1 MGTDKTSGQSGRMR
15 RSLGVAARRTGLA
28 RKGRKDN
35 PAQRSRIRYPGTA
48 QADQIQAGVE
58 WAQLAMSESD
68 WPQAIARWNQLLD
81 RYGPPVSSRVYK
93 GLATAYIEL
102 GQIGA
107 AAAIV
112 ERGRALFPHAVDLPL
127 VWAHIATVEEDWE
140 EAIRR
145 YRHVIETA
153 GPTASWR
160 PHKGIVAA
168 YIKLGDLA
176 NAAAAA
182 DEGLRHFPDNVDV
195 VGAWAGVPLEAEDWE
210 EAIERWNHVV
220 GSFGSAAPWRAY
232 VSLAV
237 SHAETGD
244 LERAMDAVERG
255 RSLHPG
261 ESTLASHA
269 AEVAMALRDWTE
281 AIDRWQI
288 VLDLQIRARGMS
300 ERGELFPRRGVVWDW
315 YEEAWQQITLEWDRI
330 EPTLATKPTPLLF
343 RSLAL
348 TMKNA
353 GLPDEALT
361 ILECGARTHPD
372 DSWLD
377 FDLTVTRIENRNMN
391 GRVTKARIMASA
403 TEQPGRSERFQSSV
417 YRSRSLAADGT
428 GTAPSDIADPS
439 AATCARNAEV
449 LAQFHP
455 SLERTVEGLGP
466 IHVIRV
472 PAGSSVEIELKA
484 GRYFSPS
491 SIARRV
497 AEVSHRDQWEEM
509 TSSTNLLMARAR
521 ATADALGSRF
531 EEPPFLPADA
541 YSDAALPL
549 LFEELAVYEPMRRI
563 AADIATENDDSAVFI
578 ESPTD
583 SYRYLDS
590 FPATRFDVIYLYFEL
605 RRRGVNAF
613 ICRILTSELPHNRP
627 FRFVPGVRTLL
638 PLMDANGSPPPKA
651 SQAVFPAGIRSVR
664 RVGEAVGDVIVY
676 TAGSVVKEFAYDRSL
691 KQDFPIDPKANV
703 HPPVSTLPEL
713 ELGSVPV
720 GVLTGVPLIPDVG
733 LKIDAR
739 VEASEAIGHDWLH
752 WMDHVL
758 HGYYTEISMRS
769 AAEIAARG
777 ITEAHVSDYLYPDA
791 TLSAYAVKRSGGRV
805 VLWPH
810 SANPAHIS
818 ERRPGSFD
826 EVHAVTRSGCELW
839 EARFQDVP
847 IHHTPSAML
856 DPAERDTTID
866 PNLPLSIV
874 VIGGRTILR
883 YMPELDQGLH
893 ESAYR
898 SFFEGV
904 ADLKKRHPID
914 LYFKPRGLTGEHEFW
929 LTKTVGGVG
938 DWQRILEHPLRV
950 DLPNP
955 LFVSISMGTSALI
968 EGLGRGIPG
977 LIVRDFPLRDYTT
990 LSEDALPIGTTS
1002 AMLGVIDSLFE
1013 PNGYERLLERELA
1026 YYATELQAI
1035 DPE

>member
-1 MGTDKTSGQSGRMR
+1 
-15 RSLGVAARRTGLA
+15 
-28 RKGRKDN
+28 
-35 PAQRSRIRYPGTA
+35 
-48 QADQIQAGVE
+48 
-58 WAQLAMSESD
+58 
-68 WPQAIARWNQLLD
+68 
-81 RYGPPVSSRVYK
+81 
-93 GLATAYIEL
+93 
-102 GQIGA
+102 
-107 AAAIV
+107 
-112 ERGRALFPHAVDLPL
+112 
-127 VWAHIATVEEDWE
+127 
-140 EAIRR
+140 
-145 YRHVIETA
+145 
-153 GPTASWR
+153 
-160 PHKGIVAA
+160 
-168 YIKLGDLA
+168 
-176 NAAAAA
+176 
-182 DEGLRHFPDNVDV
+182 
-195 VGAWAGVPLEAEDWE
+195 
-210 EAIERWNHVV
+210 
-220 GSFGSAAPWRAY
+220 
-232 VSLAV
+232 
-237 SHAETGD
+237 
-244 LERAMDAVERG
+244 
-255 RSLHPG
+255 
-261 ESTLASHA
+261 
-269 AEVAMALRDWTE
+269 
-281 AIDRWQI
+281 
-288 VLDLQIRARGMS
+288 
-300 ERGELFPRRGVVWDW
+300 
-315 YEEAWQQITLEWDRI
+315 
-330 EPTLATKPTPLLF
+330 
-343 RSLAL
+343 
-348 TMKNA
+348 MKNA
-353 GLPDEALT
+353 GLPDEALA

-377 FDLTVTRIENRNMN
+377 FDLTVTRIENQNTD
-391 GRVTKARIMASA
+391 GRVTPARIALGDA
-403 TEQPGRSERFQSSV
+403 EQRGRSERFLSSV
-417 YRSRSLAADGT
+417 YRSSPYSIEDASDRSD
-428 GTAPSDIADPS
+428 DS
-439 AATCARNAEV
+439 AASAPTTCTRNSEV
-449 LAQFHP
+449 LTQFHP
-455 SLERTVEGLGP
+455 SLERTSDGLGP

-497 AEVSHRDQWEEM
+497 AEVSRRDQWEEM
-509 TSSTNLLMARAR
+509 TSPTNLLMERAR

-563 AADIATENDDSAVFI
+563 AADIAAENDDSAVFI

-613 ICRILTSELPHNRP
+613 ICRILTSELPPNRP

-638 PLMDANGSPPPKA
+638 PLMEANGSPPAEA
-651 SQAVFPAGIRSVR
+651 SRAVFPAGIRSVR

-691 KQDFPIDPKANV
+691 KQDFPINPEANV
-703 HPPVSTLPEL
+703 HPPLSTLPDL

-720 GVLTGVPLIPDVG
+720 GVLSGVPLIPEVG

-739 VEASEAIGHDWLH
+739 VETSEAIGRDWLY

-758 HGYYTEISMRS
+758 HSYYTEISMRS

-826 EVHAVTRSGCELW
+826 EVHAVTRSGCEMW

-856 DPAERDTTID
+856 DPAERDTIID

-938 DWQRILEHPLRV
+938 DWQRVLEHPLRI

-990 LSEDALPIGTTS
+990 LSDEALPIGTTS
-1002 AMLGVIDSLFE
+1002 AMLSVIESTFE
-1013 PNGYERLLERELA
+1013 PHGYERLLERELD

-1035 DPE
+1035 DTE